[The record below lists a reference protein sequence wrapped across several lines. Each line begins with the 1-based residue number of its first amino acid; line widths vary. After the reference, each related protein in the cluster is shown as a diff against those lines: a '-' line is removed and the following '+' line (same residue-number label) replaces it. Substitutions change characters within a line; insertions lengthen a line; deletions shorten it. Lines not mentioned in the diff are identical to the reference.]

1 MPHTNR
7 HQQRALP
14 IKGGSTMSDTTRAK
28 FNQVRE
34 RLIREIEEREGKE
47 EIKYWERR
55 VWLRTP

>member
-14 IKGGSTMSDTTRAK
+14 LRGAHPNPKAQEDLRRI
-28 FNQVRE
+28 RE

-55 VWLRTP
+55 TWLRTP

>member
-14 IKGGSTMSDTTRAK
+14 LHGAHPNPQAKAELDRIK
-28 FNQVRE
+28 Q
-34 RLIREIEEREGKE
+34 RLIREIEEREGKA

-55 VWLRTP
+55 TWLWK